1 MPNFW
6 DASSQGHHSRLEL
19 EARGTEPPLSLAW
32 PVVKGRMASQTD
44 FFGMA
49 AVPDLTHG
57 PGSSPAVIWLP
68 LWGAVFFKSVIPQS
82 DFCWFA

>member
-1 MPNFW
+1 MPNFGTP
-6 DASSQGHHSRLEL
+6 AARNTISRFGF

-32 PVVKGRMASQTD
+32 PAVKGRMASQTD

-68 LWGAVFFKSVIPQS
+68 LWGAVVFKNVIPQS
-82 DFCWFA
+82 DSCWFG